1 MYDTDVPKSPGQA
14 YPERKRWVME
24 LVPMGGVLARPAC
37 GNTEGIHGRALV
49 RLLNDIEML

>member
-1 MYDTDVPKSPGQA
+1 MNMNNSVISDTNFADV
-14 YPERKRWVME
+14 
-24 LVPMGGVLARPAC
+24 MGVSCANGGLLARPAC